1 MTHIQT
7 LATEG
12 PATDSVI
19 TEGLTTT
26 LQENLSPSALAS
38 ESPDDDIGDKPAP
51 VATPRPLGQHVR
63 HMLEEY
69 FRDLDGH
76 SPVDL
81 YQFVLTQVEQPL
93 LEAVLR
99 HTRGNQSKAAT
110 MLGLNRGTLRKKLKQ
125 YDIN

>member
-7 LATEG
+7 LAAEG
-12 PATDSVI
+12 SATDSVI
-19 TEGLTTT
+19 TEGLQNT
-26 LQENLSPSALAS
+26 LQETLSSSTLTS
-38 ESPDDDIGDKPAP
+38 ESPDDDISDKPT
-51 VATPRPLGQHVR
+51 ATPRPFGQHVT
-63 HMLEEY
+63 HMLEDY

-76 SPVDL
+76 PPVDL
-81 YQFVLTQVEQPL
+81 YQFVLTQVERPL

>member
-7 LATEG
+7 LAAEG
-12 PATDSVI
+12 PGTDSVI
-19 TEGLTTT
+19 TEGLKNT
-26 LQENLSPSALAS
+26 LQETLTPAALAS
-38 ESPDDDIGDKPAP
+38 ESPDDDLDDKPT
-51 VATPRPLGQHVR
+51 ATPRPFGQHVTR
-63 HMLEEY
+63 MLEDY

-76 SPVDL
+76 PPVDL
-81 YQFVLTQVEQPL
+81 YQFVLTQVERPL

-110 MLGLNRGTLRKKLKQ
+110 LLGLNRGTLRKKLKQ